1 MKFENNV
8 WFILPDINCPTGGIN
23 NIYKICALFNEIGIK
38 SRILSGE
45 PFPFADPI
53 DNQKYWIEYSI
64 RHHYDYPEIQAGDI
78 IVKPEVY
85 AWKPTCSVPIRR
97 VTYIQNWGLS
107 PHRTY
112 EDHYWVYNNSI
123 HLSYCLDGIYE
134 RIDSLGRNRVPT
146 NIPWNIWNTIDF
158 IKKEKV
164 LWSFVTPFFDKN
176 DFKFNNK
183 NDTILMFPRKSPE
196 IVDVCKGRFADK
208 LISVDGK
215 HPDEVKK
222 IMSECGIIILPSP
235 AEGLC
240 FPAIEAIYS
249 GTAVVAWECGS
260 VEEYLIDGVTA
271 MMAETANLEELVQ
284 KTQYLLDNPDKRI
297 EITQNAYQF
306 LSNRYTKEDTKR
318 ELLVAYFN
326 CLKKKPT
333 ND

>member
-8 WFILPDINCPTGGIN
+8 WFILPDVDSPAGGIN
-23 NIYKICALFNEIGIK
+23 NIYKICGLFNEIGIK
-38 SRILSGE
+38 SRILSGK

-64 RHHYDYPEIQAGDI
+64 RHHYDYSEIQDGDI
-78 IVKPEVY
+78 IVKPEIY
-85 AWKPTCSVPIRR
+85 SWKPTCNVPIRR

-107 PHRTY
+107 SPRTY

-123 HLSYCLDGIYE
+123 HLSYCLDDIYE
-134 RIDSLGRNRVPT
+134 RINPLERNKVPT
-146 NIPWNIWNTIDF
+146 NMSWNIWNTIDF

-164 LWSFVTPFFDKN
+164 FWSIVTPFFDKN

-183 NDTILMFPRKSPE
+183 NDTIVMFPRKSPE
-196 IVDVCKGRFADK
+196 IVDVCKDRFGDK

-215 HPDEVKK
+215 HPDEVKE
-222 IMSECGIIILPSP
+222 IISQCGIVILPSP

-260 VEEYLIDGVTA
+260 MEEYLIDGVTA
-271 MMAETANLEELVQ
+271 MMAEVGNLEQLVQ
-284 KTQYLLDNPDKRI
+284 KAQYLLDNPDKRI